1 MVTRLSDAIVPEVFS
16 AYMLKETMQ
25 KAPIFESGAIRM
37 DPDFVSK
44 LAGGGS
50 TFQVPHWNDLDD
62 TESDVANDDPDDHA
76 APGKIT
82 SGKTRA
88 IRQFRTRGWSSARLV
103 AELAGSDPQMAIASR
118 VGAYWARQFNRIV
131 VSTLTGVFNDNI
143 ANDGGD
149 MVLDLTGEAGEAAKM
164 SADAIL
170 EGKQTMG
177 DESGA
182 LKLLIIHSR
191 IYTNLQKQNLIEFIP
206 NSRGEV
212 NIPTYLGYQ
221 VLQTDTVPVSVDE
234 GTGDVTYTSY
244 LLGEGVLG
252 WGESPPAEPVE
263 VDSKPSAAKGSG
275 VQELWTR
282 RQFALHPYGFDW
294 TDAAVVGEFPTNAEL
309 ANGANWNRVYPER
322 KMFAMAAILTLN
334 G

>member
-1 MVTRLSDAIVPEVFS
+1 
-16 AYMLKETMQ
+16 
-25 KAPIFESGAIRM
+25 
-37 DPDFVSK
+37 
-44 LAGGGS
+44 
-50 TFQVPHWNDLDD
+50 
-62 TESDVANDDPDDHA
+62 
-76 APGKIT
+76 
-82 SGKTRA
+82 
-88 IRQFRTRGWSSARLV
+88 
-103 AELAGSDPQMAIASR
+103 
-118 VGAYWARQFNRIV
+118 
-131 VSTLTGVFNDNI
+131 
-143 ANDGGD
+143 
-149 MVLDLTGEAGEAAKM
+149 
-164 SADAIL
+164 
-170 EGKQTMG
+170 MG